1 MKQLFS
7 ILMFS
12 LLFQFCTDAQP
23 RNPVNKPKTSFLN
36 NSAERNKALLAR
48 EENLLKKA
56 AEKENA
62 LSFQRTSKG
71 FLYAIKLSEFPES
84 PLPVKGEKVRFE
96 YQIETLDQKVIY
108 SRSTLGVTEY
118 SIDEEDFL
126 PALREGLRLMR
137 EGDIVVFLFP
147 SYLCYG
153 YQGDGDKIK
162 INQPLRFTIWRLP
175 IS

>member
-1 MKQLFS
+1 MKPLFL
-7 ILMFS
+7 ILLLS

-23 RNPVNKPKTSFLN
+23 RKPINKSKTSFLN
-36 NSAERNKALLAR
+36 NSAQRNKALLAR
-48 EENLLKKA
+48 EESLLKMA
-56 AEKENA
+56 AEQDSA
-62 LSFQRTSKG
+62 FSFQLTATG
-71 FLYAIKLSEFPES
+71 FLYAYQHVENSES
-84 PLPVKGEKVRFE
+84 PLPVKGEKVKFE
-96 YQIETLDQKVIY
+96 YQIETLDQKVLY

-118 SIDEEDFL
+118 ATDEEDFL

>member
-1 MKQLFS
+1 
-7 ILMFS
+7 
-12 LLFQFCTDAQP
+12 
-23 RNPVNKPKTSFLN
+23 
-36 NSAERNKALLAR
+36 
-48 EENLLKKA
+48 
-56 AEKENA
+56 
-62 LSFQRTSKG
+62 
-71 FLYAIKLSEFPES
+71 
-84 PLPVKGEKVRFE
+84 
-96 YQIETLDQKVIY
+96 ETLDQKVLY
-108 SRSTLGVTEY
+108 GRSMLGVTEY
-118 SIDEEDFL
+118 AIDEEDFL